1 MKVAMKKTISLTITI
16 KELSIIDNRL
26 KLKDSKKIRL
36 EKHKKNS
43 KNLIQLMQDL
53 VRNKFRL
60 AKDKELPLSN
70 S

>member
-60 AKDKELPLSN
+60 AKVKELPLSN